1 MQILSVD
8 VAQYK
13 LKILKVLRF
22 DTKSSTERYFLDTF
36 YANTI
41 FTGPWNLHNV
51 TRPRLKSES
60 LVFTL
65 PPQFTFY
72 ENRIVVDSEAYFV
85 NSKQLPG
92 FYDMKIKS
100 WLKLIKNYSKL
111 T

>member
-1 MQILSVD
+1 M
-8 VAQYK
+8 
-13 LKILKVLRF
+13 
-22 DTKSSTERYFLDTF
+22 DTF
-36 YANTI
+36 YSNTI

>member
-1 MQILSVD
+1 MLHNTM
-8 VAQYK
+8 

-22 DTKSSTERYFLDTF
+22 DTKSFIEQCFLDTPLL
-36 YANTI
+36 NTI

-65 PPQFTFY
+65 RPQFAFW
-72 ENRIVVDSEAYFV
+72 ENRSVVDSEAYFL
-85 NSKQLPG
+85 NSKQLRG
-92 FYDMKIKS
+92 FYDMKIKFC
-100 WLKLIKNYSKL
+100 LKLIKSNSKL